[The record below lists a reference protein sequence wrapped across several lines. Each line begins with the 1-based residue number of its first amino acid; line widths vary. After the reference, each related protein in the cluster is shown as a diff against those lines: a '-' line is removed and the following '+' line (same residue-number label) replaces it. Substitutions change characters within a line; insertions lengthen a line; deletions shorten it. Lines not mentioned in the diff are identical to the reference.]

1 MTHGLLKFPID
12 GEESANFEKLDNLL
26 PQETYESLVR
36 LIEDSLE
43 KIDKKT
49 TFQAHIALIIQYWSM
64 VNEERVKHLYWSI
77 WGFISKK
84 TQKLLQEIH

>member
-43 KIDKKT
+43 KIDKKKLP
-49 TFQAHIALIIQYWSM
+49 FRLISLSSFNIGRW
-64 VNEERVKHLYWSI
+64 
-77 WGFISKK
+77 
-84 TQKLLQEIH
+84 